1 MVSALFTAL
10 ALIAAGQA
18 GPAPSTPAATQT
30 RTSGVSPS
38 QAPEPPNGRAA
49 MAAQRRDG

>member
-18 GPAPSTPAATQT
+18 GPAPSTTAATQA
-30 RTSGVSPS
+30 RTSGMSPS
-38 QAPEPPNGRAA
+38 VTLTRSSRRLVTS
-49 MAAQRRDG
+49 AQRRNG

>member
-18 GPAPSTPAATQT
+18 GPASSTPAATQA
-30 RTSGVSPS
+30 RTSGVSQS
-38 QAPEPPNGRAA
+38 QAPTRPSGRAA
-49 MAAQRRDG
+49 ATAQRRHG